1 MENNWKLRTIIVAVK
16 DMDKAVEHYQS
27 LGIGPFS
34 PESILDRRTL
44 YTDLKVSRPGDMTA
58 KLKHRTAQ
66 LDSVRFELIQ
76 PVEEESFQK
85 EFLDS
90 RGEGV
95 VDLSFIVDDLEE
107 ETAKLVEKGI
117 PVILSATRESGSIA
131 IFDTRKV
138 GNFYIQLVQLGQP
151 AK

>member
-16 DMDKAVEHYQS
+16 DMDKAVEYYQS

-44 YTDLKVSRPGDMTA
+44 YTDLKVSRPGDMKA
-58 KLKHRTAQ
+58 KLKYRTAQ
-66 LDSVRFELIQ
+66 LDPVRLELIQ
-76 PVEEESFQK
+76 PVEGESFQK
-85 EFLDS
+85 ESLDS
-90 RGEGV
+90 RGEGLV
-95 VDLSFIVDDLEE
+95 NLSFIVDDLEE

-117 PVILSATRESGSIA
+117 PVILSATTKSYSIA

-138 GNFYIQLVQLGQP
+138 GNFYIQLVQQR
-151 AK
+151 K